1 MNEIFENLNSD
12 FPFVLEKTI
21 HFKYNIEK
29 VWKILRNLEI
39 LFILNSNKHF
49 PPIVIKGN
57 NTYCV
62 GNEFE
67 GIFLGIIPFIGK
79 VIKVNNLPQIKKIEW
94 YFKTSNG
101 GDIKIKIKVYKVSK
115 DDTTILLITF
125 KSNNPKAIEFPNF
138 YNFKSDNFIEN
149 INNNLNSSIVDLY
162 QYEADIIP
170 GEIEKLWNL
179 FTNYKKLKE
188 IYNEYDGPEIN
199 INNFNKYQ
207 EVKINYKKNNK
218 EGFFYLKIV
227 EKNKI
232 ENCKKWNIS
241 YLVYGGE
248 PYKISKQ
255 KCIYSFIKLNEK
267 KCHLALI
274 HEILEPMPTKIIQ
287 KISEKKKKLIKFLIK
302 YFNNNCNSNKE

>member
-1 MNEIFENLNSD
+1 MNKIFENLNTD

-39 LFILNSNKHF
+39 LFIINSNKHF

-57 NTYCV
+57 NTYCI

-79 VIKVNNLPQIKKIEW
+79 VIKVNNLPHIKKIEW
-94 YFKTSNG
+94 YFKTSNE

-125 KSNNPKAIEFPNF
+125 KSNNSKAIEFPNF
-138 YNFKSDNFIEN
+138 YNFKSDLFIEN
-149 INNNLNSSIVDLY
+149 INNNLNSSIIDLY
-162 QYEADIIP
+162 QYEAEIIP
-170 GEIEKLWNL
+170 AEIEILWDL
-179 FTNYKKLKE
+179 LTNYIKLKE
-188 IYNEYDGPEIN
+188 IYEDYDGPEIN
-199 INNFNKYQ
+199 INYINLHQ
-207 EVKINYKKNNK
+207 EIKIYYNRNNK
-218 EGFFYLKIV
+218 EGFFYMKIV
-227 EKNKI
+227 EKSKI
-232 ENCKKWNIS
+232 ENSKKWIIS

-248 PYKISKQ
+248 PKKISKQ
-255 KCIYSFIKLNEK
+255 KCIFSFFKLNKK

-274 HEILEPMPTKIIQ
+274 HEFLEFMPSNIIQ
-287 KISEKKKKLIKFLIK
+287 KISKKKKKLIKFLIE
-302 YFNNNCNSNKE
+302 YFNNNYKDNKK